1 MANSIAP
8 MNTSSETS
16 FASPSI
22 INIASLLPATI
33 ISNSLVA
40 SSLFLGFIIYSP
52 FLYPILT
59 AATGP
64 PKGIQDIVSAADE
77 AIKAKASVGISV
89 STESTV
95 GII

>member
-1 MANSIAP
+1 M
-8 MNTSSETS
+8 
-16 FASPSI
+16 
-22 INIASLLPATI
+22 
-33 ISNSLVA
+33 
-40 SSLFLGFIIYSP
+40 IYSP

-64 PKGIQDIVSAADE
+64 PKGIQEIVSAADE

-95 GII
+95 GIICTSFLKPSGKSGLKGLSIMREISISLSLGLASLLKKPPGILPPA